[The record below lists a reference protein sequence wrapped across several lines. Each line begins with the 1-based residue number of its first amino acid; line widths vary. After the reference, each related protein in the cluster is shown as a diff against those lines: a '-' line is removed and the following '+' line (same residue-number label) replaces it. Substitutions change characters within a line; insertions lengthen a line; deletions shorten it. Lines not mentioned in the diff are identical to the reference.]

1 MGWTAWWTAAER
13 AAIATREESGAMID
27 IYIRDVYMPDAWGQL
42 SADLRA
48 RILAATDPTLDLGG
62 PQLAD
67 LLEEINEELGR
78 CP

>member
-1 MGWTAWWTAAER
+1 
-13 AAIATREESGAMID
+13 MID

-78 CP
+78 CR